1 VTWRVLAYPLGFYLP
16 FAAVPLLGPLG
27 AAYSGLVLMGLG
39 LAEVQ
44 EIGRLWAGLFC
55 TSVVAVFGTAY
66 YFLSVA

>member
-1 VTWRVLAYPLGFYLP
+1 
-16 FAAVPLLGPLG
+16 
-27 AAYSGLVLMGLG
+27 VLMGLG
-39 LAEVQ
+39 LAVVQ